1 MLKTALLLLNV
12 TGYLLFNIL
21 FADGVVIEDNTPT
34 EMTPG
39 SKTKVEINVN
49 KGNVTGFAKL
59 QLELPDGLIATPA
72 ETNGASFTFSGQKA
86 KFIWMSLPSDQEF
99 TVAYF
104 LEASPSAKGNYVVKG
119 TFSYIKENQ
128 RVDYEMQSKVV
139 VVSTNAVAADNNTN
153 TTQTGG
159 TNTASINA
167 QNNTAT
173 QAIGLRC
180 VREITQVNAQEY
192 MVSLLVKDSDLEGF
206 AKIQEVIPSG
216 YIIQEE
222 DSDGAVVT
230 TSDDGVKFVWF
241 EVPQMNEFGVTYRLV
256 SESSSDAPVV
266 NGTFSYVLNNQPK
279 EVAVLNLGTTE
290 LVVDNPTPPVDTSTG
305 NTTTGNTTTGNTT
318 TGNTTTGNTTTGNTT
333 TGNTGNTGNTDITTP
348 PDNAVADTTPVT
360 PKEIEKKEAPKSTSI
375 PNPDTGVSYKVQIAA
390 SHSVVT
396 QSYFVKKHS
405 FKKNVNIENHEGW
418 VKYTTGS
425 FDMYKG
431 ARDEREL
438 IRNAHSFRGPFV
450 TAYNDGER
458 ITVQEALMIS
468 KQKWYK

>member
-266 NGTFSYVLNNQPK
+266 NRTFSYVLNNHPN
-279 EVAVLNLGTTE
+279 EVSILNLGTT
-290 LVVDNPTPPVDTSTG
+290 
-305 NTTTGNTTTGNTT
+305 
-318 TGNTTTGNTTTGNTT
+318 
-333 TGNTGNTGNTDITTP
+333 
-348 PDNAVADTTPVT
+348 
-360 PKEIEKKEAPKSTSI
+360 
-375 PNPDTGVSYKVQIAA
+375 
-390 SHSVVT
+390 
-396 QSYFVKKHS
+396 
-405 FKKNVNIENHEGW
+405 
-418 VKYTTGS
+418 
-425 FDMYKG
+425 
-431 ARDEREL
+431 
-438 IRNAHSFRGPFV
+438 
-450 TAYNDGER
+450 
-458 ITVQEALMIS
+458 
-468 KQKWYK
+468 